1 MERQLVMN
9 GGMNQA
15 LSHGPAV
22 SHSRRMPAA
31 PFFSS
36 RAWWRTALWV
46 LVLLVLACGLIFAA
60 FAQIQY
66 RWNWT
71 GFWPNRL
78 LFLQGWLTTLGICA
92 GAMIICLVGGFVLM
106 LGSRAPWEPV
116 RLACRGYI
124 GLVRAMPLLVQL
136 LIGYYVVANALR
148 VHDSILVGMV
158 LLGLFE
164 AAYLAEIFRGAL
176 ESIGQSQ
183 REAGRAVGFN
193 TVQMYRHVLVPQA
206 VRRALPGTTG
216 ELVSLVKN
224 SSLLSVLGIEEI
236 TQITRLINSRSY
248 TALEGFIPL
257 ALAYLAVT
265 LPLSWAAG
273 RLERRFAYET

>member
-1 MERQLVMN
+1 
-9 GGMNQA
+9 
-15 LSHGPAV
+15 
-22 SHSRRMPAA
+22 MPATVS
-31 PFFSS
+31 SS
-36 RAWWRTALWV
+36 RPGLRTAAWV
-46 LVLLVLACGLIFAA
+46 LLLLAVTCGLVFGA
-60 FAQIQY
+60 FAQIRY
-66 RWNWT
+66 RWNWE
-71 GFWPNRL
+71 GFWPNRM
-78 LFLQGWLTTLGICA
+78 LFFQGWLATLGICA
-92 GAMIICLVGGFVLM
+92 GAMVICLAGGFALM

-124 GLVRAMPLLVQL
+124 AIVRATPLLVQL

-148 VHDSILVGMV
+148 IHDSVIVGML

-183 REAGRAVGFN
+183 REAARAVGFS
-193 TVQMYRHVLVPQA
+193 TWQAYRYVLVPQA

-224 SSLLSVLGIEEI
+224 SSLLSVLGIEEV

-248 TALEGFIPL
+248 TALEGFLPL

-265 LPLSWAAG
+265 LPLSWAAR

>member
-1 MERQLVMN
+1 MFAFLAARP
-9 GGMNQA
+9 A
-15 LSHGPAV
+15 L
-22 SHSRRMPAA
+22 
-31 PFFSS
+31 
-36 RAWWRTALWV
+36 RTALWV
-46 LVLLVLACGLIFAA
+46 LVLLAHACGLVFGA
-60 FAQIQY
+60 FAKIHY
-66 RWNWT
+66 RWNWD
-71 GFWPNRL
+71 GFWPNRT
-78 LFLQGWLTTLGICA
+78 LFVQGWLTTLGICS
-92 GAMIICLVGGFVLM
+92 GAMIICLAGGFALM

-116 RLACRGYI
+116 RLAARGYI
-124 GLVRAMPLLVQL
+124 EIVRATPLLVQL
-136 LIGYYVVANALR
+136 LIGYYVVANALQ
-148 VHDSILVGMV
+148 VHDSIVVGML

-176 ESIGQSQ
+176 ESIGKSQ
-183 REAGRAVGFN
+183 REAAIAVGFS
-193 TVQMYRHVLVPQA
+193 TVQMYRYVLIPQA

-224 SSLLSVLGIEEI
+224 SSLLSVLGIEEV

-265 LPLSWAAG
+265 LPLSWGAR

>member
-1 MERQLVMN
+1 M
-9 GGMNQA
+9 
-15 LSHGPAV
+15 
-22 SHSRRMPAA
+22 
-31 PFFSS
+31 
-36 RAWWRTALWV
+36 
-46 LVLLVLACGLIFAA
+46 LVLLALACGLIFGA
-60 FAQIQY
+60 FAAIHY
-66 RWNWT
+66 RWNWE
-71 GFWPNRL
+71 GFWPSRG
-78 LFLQGWLTTLGICA
+78 LFLRGWLTTLGISA
-92 GAMIICLVGGFVLM
+92 GAMVICLAGGFLLM

-124 GLVRAMPLLVQL
+124 GFVRAMPLLVQL

-148 VHDSILVGMV
+148 LNDSMLVGTI
-158 LLGLFE
+158 LLGSFE

-183 REAGRAVGFN
+183 RESARAVGFN
-193 TVQMYRHVLVPQA
+193 TVQMYRYVLVPQA

-224 SSLLSVLGIEEI
+224 SSLLSVLGIEEV

-265 LPLSWAAG
+265 LPLTWAAG